1 VRAHQACLRVCHE
14 PAGCKRHAWPRFD
27 PSDAVATRSGRHT
40 HFLTE
45 LSNTVQMAFAANRA
59 TTPTADQVQPPRR
72 NLSSQCVE
80 QPQRAG
86 AIPCASVRP
95 SSPVCAP
102 VVAGCASSGSSTG
115 WASSPTSAASV
126 NATGPRWSG
135 NHAADRILTGGGQAR
150 AFGTV
155 LLAVAESDPNRTR
168 ARFTVD
174 GYPESLA
181 TVGDPARGVWR
192 RLASLDRPGPV
203 SGVRGPA
210 RFALLH
216 HPIGAASAG

>member
-1 VRAHQACLRVCHE
+1 
-14 PAGCKRHAWPRFD
+14 
-27 PSDAVATRSGRHT
+27 
-40 HFLTE
+40 
-45 LSNTVQMAFAANRA
+45 MAFAANRA

-155 LLAVAESDPNRTR
+155 LLAVAESALLRSMATQNRSPPW
-168 ARFTVD
+168 AILPGGCGAGSLPLIGQDLF
-174 GYPESLA
+174 PEFEVPPDSPSSI
-181 TVGDPARGVWR
+181 TPSEQH
-192 RLASLDRPGPV
+192 RLADEPSRT
-203 SGVRGPA
+203 
-210 RFALLH
+210 
-216 HPIGAASAG
+216 